1 MPIFRFSSR
10 TFAGALLC
18 ATFLAQA
25 AEPASGSAPTTHQ
38 HPFELT
44 ADASGPPLSIDEA
57 AKLALTDQPILNG
70 REASIDAEEQQAVSA
85 AQLPD
90 PKLSAGLKDLPVDR
104 GEAFSV
110 RDDNFTMFTVG
121 ISQDF
126 PRGDKLR
133 LKGERKRL
141 EAATDRYGLDNDRR
155 SISRDTALAWLDV
168 YESEQALG
176 LTHQLAAES
185 DLQVESLQ
193 NDYRNGRAAQADW
206 LAAKV
211 EASLVKDKE
220 QDWQHHVE
228 RMRAALSRWIGSEAQ
243 RPLAA
248 DLAPLPS
255 PTEFPRLL
263 AEVDRHP
270 LVGGLQKQVETSD
283 TDVKLARQAY
293 KSDFSVEGYFGY
305 RPSYADF
312 AGIQVSLGLP
322 FFTANRQDRDLAA
335 ALRQSDAAQDRKA
348 DALRELHAQ
357 ATEDYIDWHHAR
369 ERMSSFDS
377 DIIPDA
383 QHRAAAAQAAYAA
396 GRGAFDSV
404 LSARRSLLDIQLQRL
419 ALAVDAARAQV
430 RLQYFASGNQVPVRT
445 GSTVVGE

>member
-1 MPIFRFSSR
+1 MSKLRFASR
-10 TFAGALLC
+10 TAASALLC
-18 ATFLAQA
+18 AAFLAHA
-25 AEPASGSAPTTHQ
+25 EEPASDAALPAHE
-38 HPFELT
+38 HPVGI
-44 ADASGPPLSIDEA
+44 AAIPAGAPLSIEDA
-57 AKLALTDQPILNG
+57 VKLALTDQPILSG

-90 PKLSAGLKDLPVDR
+90 PKLTAGLKDLPVDR

-110 RDDNFTMFTVG
+110 RDDNFTMFSVG

-126 PRGDKLR
+126 PRGDKRR

-141 EAATDRYGLDNDRR
+141 EASMDRLGLDTDRR
-155 SISRDTALAWLDV
+155 SISRDTSLAWLDV

-176 LTHQLAAES
+176 LTHQLSQES
-185 DLQVESLQ
+185 DLQVRALE
-193 NDYRNGRAAQADW
+193 NDYRNGRASQADW

-211 EASLVKDKE
+211 EASLVRDKE
-220 QDWQHHVE
+220 QDWRHHVE
-228 RMRAALSRWIGSEAQ
+228 RMRASLSRWIGDEAH

-248 DLAPLPS
+248 DLSSLP
-255 PTEFPRLL
+255 PPADFPRLA

-270 LVGGLQKQVETSD
+270 VVAGLQKQVEASD

-305 RPSYADF
+305 RPDYADF
-312 AGIQVSLGLP
+312 AGIQVSLDLP

-369 ERMSSFDS
+369 ARTATFDS

-383 QHRAAAAQAAYAA
+383 QLRMAAAQAAYAA
-396 GRGAFDSV
+396 GRGAFDAV
-404 LSARRSLLDIQLQRL
+404 LMARRSLLDTQLQRL

-430 RLQYFASGNQVPVRT
+430 RLQYFAQ
-445 GSTVVGE
+445 GETP